1 MIKPRLA
8 AGISIENIINN
19 KSFSNN
25 ETSYWLKKC
34 KWPAEDQ
41 RLYIRLLYGSLE
53 NLLLI
58 DKIIESI
65 SGRKISKIDT
75 IARGMIRIS
84 IYQLIFSDRIPAY
97 AVINEA
103 VELTK
108 QRKPKAAGFVNAV
121 LRGVLREYHKMND
134 KEDFLA
140 QYSNKNLSLQ
150 FSHANWIIK
159 KLEQDYS
166 QNQVKEILKHHQ
178 EPPALTIR
186 LNLMK
191 GDVQSIIDQ
200 LKNDGV
206 AVKHL
211 SWMKESYIVEKADQL
226 ITSTNAYENGL
237 FHIQSIVSML
247 AVHWLDPQPGEI
259 VVDVAA
265 APGGKT
271 THICQRMKNQGKIIA
286 RDISSTRLAQINE
299 HASRLGCHIIH
310 TSVKNG
316 AEYDESMD
324 KKADRVLVDA
334 PCSSMGMIRKKPE
347 LKLIYKEEDFSQLPA
362 LQEKILENS
371 SYMVKP
377 GGTLVY
383 STCTY
388 FSDENASVISSFL
401 AKNHEFELQHLK
413 TDLLH
418 VDLSSAMDDDGM
430 IKLGPHIHPMLD
442 GFFVAKLVRKQV

>member
-8 AGISIENIINN
+8 AGISIENIMNK

-25 ETSYWLKKC
+25 ESAYWLNKS

-58 DKIIESI
+58 DKIIEMV
-65 SGRKISKIDT
+65 SGRKISKIDST
-75 IARGMIRIS
+75 ARGMIRIS

-108 QRKPKAAGFVNAV
+108 QKKPKAAGFVNAV
-121 LRGVLREYHKMND
+121 LRGVLREYD
-134 KEDFLA
+134 KVNNKEVFLER
-140 QYSNKNLSLQ
+140 YSDKSLSLQ
-150 FSHANWIIK
+150 YSHSNWIIR
-159 KLEQDYS
+159 KLKQDFS
-166 QNQVKEILKHHQ
+166 ENQVIEILKYHQ

-191 GDVQSIIDQ
+191 GDAQSIIDQ
-200 LKNDGV
+200 LKTDGIL
-206 AVKHL
+206 VKPF
-211 SWMKESYIVEKADQL
+211 SWMQESYIVHKTDQL
-226 ITSTNAYENGL
+226 ITSTNSYKKGL

-247 AVHWLDPQPGEI
+247 AVHWLDPQPGEV

-271 THICQRMKNQGKIIA
+271 THICQRMNNQGKIIA
-286 RDISSTRLAQINE
+286 RDISSTRLAQIKE
-299 HASRLGCHIIH
+299 HASRLGCNIIDI
-310 TSVKNG
+310 SVKNG
-316 AEYDESMD
+316 AEHDENMNG
-324 KKADRVLVDA
+324 KADRVLVDV

-347 LKLIYKEEDFSQLPA
+347 LKLIYKEVDFTQLPA
-362 LQEKILENS
+362 LQERILENS

-377 GGTLVY
+377 GGTLLY

-388 FSDENASVISSFL
+388 FSDENVSVVSSFL
-401 AKNHEFELQHLK
+401 AKNPEFQLQHLNV
-413 TDLLH
+413 DLLH
-418 VDLSSAMDDDGM
+418 CDLSPAMKDDGM
-430 IKLGPHIHPMLD
+430 MQLGPHVHPMLD
-442 GFFVAKLVRKQV
+442 GFFVAKFVRIQD